1 MCQKASPVEWKFV
14 TTVGRV
20 SLYIGHC
27 VANYLLLD
35 TSLCFARKLKNIN
48 KLERAFLW
56 LAKKTTIGA
65 KCKVNWETV
74 CHLKNLGPRDA
85 SH

>member
-1 MCQKASPVEWKFV
+1 VSQTIYLFV
-14 TTVGRV
+14 LPGN
-20 SLYIGHC
+20 I
-27 VANYLLLD
+27 
-35 TSLCFARKLKNIN
+35 KNIN

-74 CHLKNLGPRDA
+74 CHLKNLGPRGA